1 MATDWLMHLNLSQGQ
16 INLGVQVVTNNNVG
30 RKVGIL
36 LKRPVHDREHMVS
49 VSPLVRQFLRHN
61 TAILSFPNF
70 QPDSH
75 ILTKGRKGLLAGKT
89 DYQFHQIK
97 D

>member
-16 INLGVQVVTNNNVG
+16 IQLGVQVVTNNNVG
-30 RKVGIL
+30 RKIGTL
-36 LKRPVHDREHMVS
+36 LKRPAHDREHMVPA
-49 VSPLVRQFLRHN
+49 SPLVRQFLRHN

-75 ILTKGRKGLLAGKT
+75 ILTRGRSGLLAGKT
-89 DYQFHQIK
+89 DYQFHHIK
-97 D
+97 E